1 MQRRHPVTT
10 LRQTRPHKQMS
21 GLVNTEPAL
30 WRELLTEDPYLQR
43 LKFPAD
49 LFSKLC

>member
-1 MQRRHPVTT
+1 MR
-10 LRQTRPHKQMS
+10 S
-21 GLVNTEPAL
+21 GHSRETDDTEPAL
-30 WRELLTEDPYLQR
+30 WRELFTEDPYLQR